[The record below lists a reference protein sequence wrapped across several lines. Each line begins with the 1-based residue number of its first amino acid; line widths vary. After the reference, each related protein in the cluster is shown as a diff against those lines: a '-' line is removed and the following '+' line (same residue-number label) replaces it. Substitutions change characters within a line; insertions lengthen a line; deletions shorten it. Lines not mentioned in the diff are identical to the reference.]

1 MNKGLANLLSGIHR
15 KVKGAVCSPLSFQD
29 LFSRFRHVLSIH
41 NSAIEIIADMG
52 EKLSGE
58 YLFDTNYIES
68 AYDRLAAAVSNSIKS
83 FDQLTNGKY
92 SGLHEAFVGID
103 GRIAAMLSDS
113 ASSSGER
120 VVFIE
125 DTTWDMYYEIGGKN
139 AGLAELKNV
148 LGLTVPDAFFV
159 TTRSFDEFI
168 EFNGLDDGVKQIT
181 KKSRMS
187 EDDFAVLRA
196 AIVNGKIP
204 PALDKEFDAAIK
216 KMKMK
221 CGVSCSVAVRSS
233 AEEEDG
239 KLSFAGQFDT
249 VLNVPLQAV
258 AVKKAYKKVVASL
271 FSLHSMAY
279 QKRFGYDASKMKM
292 AVGCVAMVEAA
303 SSGVA
308 YSVDPSGPAGRQDA
322 VLISANWGL
331 GKTIVEGLVEA
342 DIYRIKKGSQPETV
356 DMRCGMKEAMT
367 VFTKG
372 GGIDTIA
379 VPTLLRSRMVLDAG
393 LLNELALKAQLI
405 EKHFRRPQDI
415 EWAIDP
421 KGKMFILQSRELRM
435 DEGSSMQCPSGADN
449 FESRTVLMK
458 NKGTG
463 VQKGI
468 STGRVFVAMTPD
480 DAKDIPKGAILVSKR
495 DFSVFVRLMNDVSAI
510 ITDIGTPTSHMAS
523 LSREFRIPTIVNTD
537 DATRILGNGME
548 VTVVVD
554 DEGTAVYEGIAH
566 KVRECLTS
574 NAPDVTE
581 GHEYLKK
588 RYVLRHISPL
598 NLIEP
603 LHDNFLPEQCKTIHD
618 ILRFIH
624 EKSIMELVDC
634 ARHRKASMKG
644 YSAVTLDLPVPAGIV
659 MIDMGGGLAE
669 GVPKVKKGPRAAAAE
684 AEITSIPLKAILRG
698 MTHPGAWHNEA
709 VPLKMKDFF
718 VSMTRIPDIHSES
731 MSSPVMNIAVASREY
746 VNLSLKFGY
755 HFNIVDCYCSENPR
769 NNHVYFRFSG
779 GATDI
784 SQRSRRVQFI
794 ASVLKDY
801 GFTIWTKGDLL
812 IARIA
817 NIGRDRMETVLDQ
830 LGRLIA
836 FARKLDALLR
846 DDATV
851 RRYTRRFKSG
861 NYELRIKPEGPA
873 L

>member
-1 MNKGLANLLSGIHR
+1 MKES
-15 KVKGAVCSPLSFQD
+15 VCPPLPFQE
-29 LFSRFRHVLSIH
+29 LFSRFRHVLSSH
-41 NSAIEIIADMG
+41 NRAIEMIADMG

-58 YLFDTNYIES
+58 YLFDTNYIEG
-68 AYDRLAAAVSNSIKS
+68 AYDKLSSAVSKSIRN
-83 FDQLTNGKY
+83 FNQLTRDRY
-92 SGLHEAFVGID
+92 SGLDEAFRRID
-103 GRIAAMLSDS
+103 GRIVEMLSDT
-113 ASSSGER
+113 ASTSGER
-120 VVFIE
+120 IVFIE
-125 DTTWDMYYEIGGKN
+125 DTSWDMYYEIGGKN

-148 LGLTVPDAFFV
+148 LGLDVPEAFFV
-159 TTRSFDEFI
+159 TTRSFDDFL
-168 EFNGLDDGVKQIT
+168 EFNGLSHEVESLMKR
-181 KKSRMS
+181 SRTS
-187 EDDFAVLRA
+187 EEDFVMLRA
-196 AIVNGKIP
+196 SITNGKIP
-204 PALDKEFDAAIK
+204 PDLDKEFDAAIK
-216 KMKMK
+216 RMKIK
-221 CGVSCSVAVRSS
+221 CGASCAIAVRSS

-249 VLNVPLQAV
+249 VLNVPLESS
-258 AVKKAYKKVVASL
+258 AVKNAYKKVVASL

-292 AVGCVAMVEAA
+292 SVGCVAMVDAA

-308 YSVDPSGPAGRQDA
+308 YSVDPSGPAGKDGSI
-322 VLISANWGL
+322 LISANWGL

-342 DIYRIKKGSQPETV
+342 DIYRIKKGPEPETE
-356 DMRCGMKEAMT
+356 DMRCGMKESMT
-367 VFTKG
+367 VFTPG
-372 GGIDTIA
+372 GGINTI
-379 VPTLLRSRMVLDAG
+379 PTPAKLRGRMVLDADVASD
-393 LLNELALKAQLI
+393 LAVWAQLI

-415 EWAIDP
+415 EWAIDR
-421 KGKMFILQSRELRM
+421 KGRMFILQARELRM
-435 DEGSSMQCPSGADN
+435 GEGDGRNCPAVIRN
-449 FESRTVLMK
+449 FKSKTALMK
-458 NKGTG
+458 NKGIA

-468 STGRVFVAMTPD
+468 SAGKVFIAMNPD
-480 DAKDIPKGAILVSKR
+480 DAKDFPKGAILVSKR

-537 DATRILGNGME
+537 DATRILSNGME
-548 VTVVVD
+548 VTVIVD
-554 DEGTAVYEGIAH
+554 DEGSAVYEGIERE
-566 KVRECLTS
+566 VRECSVS

-603 LHDNFLPEQCKTIHD
+603 LHENFLPEQCKTMHD

-634 ARHRKASMKG
+634 ARHRGSNLKG
-644 YSAVTLDLPVPAGIV
+644 YSAVTLDLPIPAGIT
-659 MIDMGGGLAE
+659 MIDMGGALQESESRVSKGSRATATAE
-669 GVPKVKKGPRAAAAE
+669 
-684 AEITSIPLKAILRG
+684 EITSMPLRAILGG
-698 MTHPGAWHNEA
+698 MMHPGAWHNET

-718 VSMTRIPDIHSES
+718 MSMTRIPDIHSES
-731 MSSPVMNIAVASREY
+731 MSSPVMNVAVASREY

-769 NNHVYFRFSG
+769 NNHIYFRFSG

-794 ASVLKDY
+794 AAILKDY

-812 IARIA
+812 IARLA
-817 NIGRDRMETVLDQ
+817 NIGRDRMERVLDE

-846 DDATV
+846 DDATI
-851 RRYTRRFKSG
+851 THFARRFKDG
-861 NYELRIKPEGPA
+861 NYELMSKPSGPDDRA
-873 L
+873 E